1 MEALHMILESGEQ
14 LIRREW
20 KLSNDICIESF
31 DVHPML
37 DGFCTTKSDNNDSK
51 TQTQK
56 RIIKKK

>member
-1 MEALHMILESGEQ
+1 MILESGEQ